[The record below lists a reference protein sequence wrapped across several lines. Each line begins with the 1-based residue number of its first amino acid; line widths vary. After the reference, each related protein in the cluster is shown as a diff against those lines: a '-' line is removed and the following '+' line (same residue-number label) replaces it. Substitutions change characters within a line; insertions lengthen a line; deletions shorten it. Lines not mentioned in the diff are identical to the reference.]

1 MLTAARSTPAT
12 TFQIALPASSRTM
25 EVLFISIYPATNLQ
39 QSGRLADISLF
50 CLYGCRLHS
59 CSERPGLAGAWSRR
73 KVLDRLHSVPGI
85 FAPKTKTHRQIAS
98 GGGFLELLVMILEYL
113 APGARRRT
121 HTAGTTEA
129 ILVVNWE
136 ARSRIEPPI
145 WTLQT
150 TVRGFLRTGDADPFK
165 VLKRWEGPCVA
176 STYFVAV
183 CHCGKYEEFG
193 AALKTTALEARG
205 GIEPPIK
212 VL

>member
-1 MLTAARSTPAT
+1 
-12 TFQIALPASSRTM
+12 M
-25 EVLFISIYPATNLQ
+25 EVLFISIYPAPNLQ

-50 CLYGCRLHS
+50 CLHGCRLHS

-129 ILVVNWE
+129 SLLGLLDVGNHLMRVQKRRFEVNV
-136 ARSRIEPPI
+136 AIAGVLSNRD
-145 WTLQT
+145 
-150 TVRGFLRTGDADPFK
+150 GGGADPGRK
-165 VLKRWEGPCVA
+165 LGGAGQNRTANMDLAEVRSWVSSNRRRRSIQSLKAMGRPLSCI
-176 STYFVAV
+176 YM
-183 CHCGKYEEFG
+183 C
-193 AALKTTALEARG
+193 
-205 GIEPPIK
+205 
-212 VL
+212 